1 MNKRIIA
8 GESAGGGLALQVAY
22 GIQDGTLKAYEPGAL
37 AQAKAVVTFFPA
49 GDLKSIWHFN
59 GSLFSIKYHR
69 VNEAYIGGSPQAY
82 PQEYATVDVAN
93 HITRNSPPTFIAA
106 GENDHLIPFQSQ
118 VQLATA
124 LSKMGVPHELISIPF
139 TDHLFLFSQGVV
151 RSQIA
156 FQVDVHFL

>member
-49 GDLKSIWHFN
+49 GDLKSIWDFN
-59 GSLFSIKYHR
+59 GSLFSINDHR

-82 PQEYATVDVAN
+82 PQEYATIRDAT
-93 HITRNSPPTFIAA
+93 HITGNSHPTIIVA
-106 GENDHLIPFQSQ
+106 GE
-118 VQLATA
+118 
-124 LSKMGVPHELISIPF
+124 
-139 TDHLFLFSQGVV
+139 
-151 RSQIA
+151 
-156 FQVDVHFL
+156 